1 MTMSK
6 ESPSVRLTQP
16 RDTVFVTLSD
26 GRTFEGPIGTPVEA
40 FTHAAMA
47 PSDVPTIA
55 ALINGELRELSYPL
69 ARDATVEPLPLSS
82 SDGVRIYRRSLAF
95 LMVATVRELHPD
107 AYVTIDHT
115 VPSGGFFCRVQ
126 NRPPFSMD
134 ELARVEN
141 RMRELVE
148 ANLSITHEHVPLDDV
163 LIMLTARGEMEKVEL
178 LKRRHKDFLSLY
190 NLNGQRDYF
199 HGYMVPSTGYLQ
211 YFAVQ
216 SCDPGFIVQYPR
228 RHRPTEILPLQDSP
242 QLMATFRQYGE
253 WLRLLGIESLS
264 DLNHAIET
272 DRIREIILVSEAL
285 HEQRVAQIAQM
296 IAERRPE
303 LRLVLVAGPSAAG
316 KTTFSKRLSIQLLAQ
331 GIHPFPLEMDNY
343 FVDRELTPCDSD
355 GKYDFE
361 SLDAL
366 DVKLFN
372 ENLTA
377 LMAGEKVQLPKFN
390 FHTGHRESGRIAQ
403 IGPEH
408 VIIVEGI
415 HGLNP
420 TLVPSIPAEFT
431 FRIFV
436 SAVTQLNIDRH
447 NRVPTTDTRLIRR
460 IVRDA
465 TYRGYS
471 AEETLD
477 RWESVRRGEK
487 RHIIPYQDRA
497 DAMFNSALVYELSVL
512 KPLAEPLLLQVEP
525 KSPRR
530 VEAKRL
536 LAFLRWFESC
546 APDLIP
552 DNSILREFVGGSILS
567 DYTP

>member
-1 MTMSK
+1 MHAT
-6 ESPSVRLTQP
+6 
-16 RDTVFVTLSD
+16 FAD
-26 GRTFEGPIGTPVEA
+26 GRTFEGPIGTPVETFA
-40 FTHAAMA
+40 QAAME

-55 ALINGELRELSYPL
+55 ALVNGELRELSYPL
-69 ARDATVEPLPLSS
+69 ISDATIEPLSLSS

-95 LMVATVRELHPD
+95 LMVATLRELYPE
-107 AYVTIDHT
+107 APVTIDHS
-115 VPSGGFFCRVQ
+115 VPSGGFLCHIQ
-126 NRPPFSMD
+126 DRPPFTLD
-134 ELARVEN
+134 ELAKIEV
-141 RMRELVE
+141 RMHELVK
-148 ANLSITHEHVPLDDV
+148 ADLPITRERVPLDDV
-163 LIMLTARGEMEKVEL
+163 VTMLTARGEMEKVEL
-178 LKRRHKDFLSLY
+178 LKRRQKDSLSLY

-199 HGYMVPSTGYLQ
+199 HGYMVPSTGYVRCFALQ
-211 YFAVQ
+211 P
-216 SCDPGFIVQYPR
+216 CEPGFVLQYPR
-228 RHRPTEILPLQDSP
+228 RHRPTEILPLQDSR

-253 WLRLLGIESLS
+253 WLRLLGVESLS
-264 DLNHAIET
+264 DLNRAIET

-285 HEQRVAQIAQM
+285 HEQQVTQIVQM
-296 IAERRPE
+296 ITDRMPK

-331 GIHPFPLEMDNY
+331 GIRPFPLEMDNY
-343 FVDRELTPCDSD
+343 FVDRELTPRDPD
-355 GKYDFE
+355 GNYDFE
-361 SLDAL
+361 TLEAL

-377 LMAGEKVQLPKFN
+377 LMQGKEIQLPRFN
-390 FHTGHRESGRIAQ
+390 FRTGHREPGRIAQ

-420 TLVPSIPAEFT
+420 TFVPSIPAEWT

-465 TYRGYS
+465 TDRGYS

-487 RHIIPYQDRA
+487 RHIIPYQDHA

-512 KPLAEPLLLQVEP
+512 KRLAEPLLLQVEP

-536 LAFLRWFESC
+536 LTFLRWFETC
-546 APDLIP
+546 APDKIP
-552 DNSILREFVGGSILS
+552 DNSILREFVGGSILR

>member
-1 MTMSK
+1 MSNK
-6 ESPSVRLTQP
+6 HNYSVWPTKP
-16 RDTVFVTLSD
+16 RDTAQTHLSD
-26 GRTFEGPIGTPVEA
+26 GRTFEGPLGTPVEA
-40 FTHAAMA
+40 FVQAAVET
-47 PSDVPTIA
+47 SDIPTIA
-55 ALINGELRELSYPL
+55 ALVNGELRELSYPL
-69 ARDATVEPLPLSS
+69 NTDATVEPLTLSS

-95 LMVATVRELHPD
+95 LMVTTIRELFPD
-107 AYVTIDHT
+107 AHIYIDHT
-115 VPSGGFFCRVQ
+115 VPSGGFFCRVH
-126 NRPPFSMD
+126 NRPAFTVA
-134 ELARVEN
+134 ELAQIEA
-141 RMRELVE
+141 RMRKLVE
-148 ANLSITHEHVPLDDV
+148 ADLPIVHEHVPLDEV
-163 LIMLTARGEMEKVEL
+163 ISMLTARGEMEKVQL
-178 LKRRHKDFLSLY
+178 LKRREKAFLSLY
-190 NLNGQRDYF
+190 NLNGSRDYF
-199 HGYMVPSTGYLQ
+199 HGYMVPSTGYLR
-211 YFAVQ
+211 YFALQ
-216 SCDPGFIVQYPR
+216 RRPPGFVLQYPR
-228 RHRPTEILPLQDSP
+228 RHRPTEILPLQESP

-253 WLRLLGIESLS
+253 WLRLLGIEWLS
-264 DLNHAIET
+264 DLNDTIET

-296 IAERRPE
+296 IAQRRPE
-303 LRLVLVAGPSAAG
+303 LRLVLIAGPSAAG
-316 KTTFSKRLSIQLLAQ
+316 KTTFSKRLSIQLLAL
-331 GIHPFPLEMDNY
+331 GIRPFPLEMDNY
-343 FVDRELTPCDSD
+343 FVERELTPRDAD
-355 GKYDFE
+355 GNYDFE
-361 SLDAL
+361 TIEAL
-366 DVKLFN
+366 DLGLFN
-372 ENLTA
+372 DNLAA
-377 LMAGEKVQLPKFN
+377 LMRGEEVQLPNFN
-390 FHTGHRESGRIAQ
+390 FHTGCREPGQVVQ

-420 TLVPSIPAEFT
+420 TLVPSIPAECT

-487 RHIIPYQDRA
+487 RHIIPYQDQA
-497 DAMFNSALVYELSVL
+497 DAMFNSALVYELAVL

-546 APDLIP
+546 RPDMIP
-552 DNSILREFVGGSILS
+552 DNSILREFIGGSILR